1 MTHNFNTYNRSL
13 LFILLTIVLFN
24 FAACGGIRAAS
35 DSSADYKSARSLPP
49 LKKPEQQSPV
59 VLSDDIAPVESLL
72 ETANESDS
80 IESSVDQ
87 QISSADESL
96 ANQKVQNLSLI
107 ATQVVEPRAGVSRL
121 QIDADFSQ
129 AWEFLSNRL
138 QRSEVTIFTRNKDA
152 GRIAIGCGQID
163 SRNGAT
169 KSGGWSIFSR
179 DRKTKFDYCA
189 IQLDERRGVTTAS
202 LLDRQ
207 GEEIAGDFSANIFK
221 RINNKQN

>member
-1 MTHNFNTYNRSL
+1 MTHNFNIYRQSL
-13 LFILLTIVLFN
+13 LMVLFTIALFN
-24 FAACGGIRAAS
+24 LAACGGPRASS

-72 ETANESDS
+72 ETANETDS
-80 IESSVDQ
+80 TSSGADE
-87 QISSADESL
+87 QISKAGESISSPSAQD
-96 ANQKVQNLSLI
+96 LSLI
-107 ATQVVEPRAGVSRL
+107 DAQIVEPRAGVSRL

-129 AWEFLSNRL
+129 AWDFLSARL
-138 QRSEVTIFTRNKDA
+138 QRSEVTVFTRNKDA

-163 SRNGAT
+163 SQNGSA

-179 DRKTKFDYCA
+179 DRKKKSDYCA

-207 GEEIAGDFSANIFK
+207 GEEIAGDFSASIFK